1 VSDRQSTVPTTA
13 SELVAG
19 RRGDDNLGL
28 RFEGRSWTWSEVV
41 REMDGRARVVSALT
55 GDGPPHIGVL
65 LDNVPEYLFLI
76 GGVAVAGAV
85 LVGLNSTRR
94 GEDLARDIRHTDC
107 AVVLTDAE
115 HRPLL
120 DGLDL
125 GPAGDHVIDVEGP
138 GYAALLADAERTPDG
153 EVSSPTP
160 SADDL
165 MLLLFTSG
173 STGAPKAVR
182 ATQGRVARAAA
193 MTAGAYGSTD
203 AMYCAM
209 PLFHGN
215 ALMSSVFPAIGSGA
229 ALVVRRKFSASA
241 VMDDIRAERC
251 TFFSTVG
258 RALSYVL
265 AVPERD
271 NDRDHNLRFVLAPE
285 SSPADVKAFQ
295 RRFGVMVV
303 SGYGSSENA
312 IVLVPKPGLPP
323 DALGVPGDDSADIAV
338 VDAETMVEC
347 PRATFDDGGRL
358 TNGDVAIGEIVGRN
372 ALGRFEGYY
381 NNPEATEARA
391 RNGWYWSGDLGY
403 RDPDGVFFFAG
414 RTNDWL
420 RVDGE
425 NFAAVPVER
434 VLARLPEVRGA
445 VVIGVPDERT
455 VDDQVLAVLEV
466 EDPAAFDP
474 DTFDRHL
481 AADPE
486 LSTKWA
492 PRYVRL
498 VAQLPLTATN
508 KIDRALLR
516 ATRWNVDDSMYWRP
530 ERKGPL
536 VAMSQAD
543 RETLHAAFEA
553 NQRADV
559 LRTRT

>member
-1 VSDRQSTVPTTA
+1 MVPATA
-13 SELVAG
+13 AELVAA
-19 RRGDDNLGL
+19 RRDDQTLGL
-28 RFEGRSWTWSEVV
+28 RFEDRSWTWAEVV
-41 REMDGRARVVSALT
+41 REMTIRAQLITQLT
-55 GDGPPHIGVL
+55 TGERPHFGVL
-65 LDNVPEYLFLI
+65 LDNVPEYLFLL
-76 GGVAVAGAV
+76 GGAAVAGAV
-85 LVGLNSTRR
+85 LVGLNATRR
-94 GEDLARDIRHTDC
+94 GEDLARDVRHTDC
-107 AVVLTDAE
+107 VAVLTDAE

-125 GPAGDHVIDVEGP
+125 GPAAGRVMDVDGADYMMLVDDATAAVEGGASCP
-138 GYAALLADAERTPDG
+138 PPSPDA
-153 EVSSPTP
+153 
-160 SADDL
+160 L

-182 ATQGRVARAAA
+182 TTQRRVATASA
-193 MTAGAYGSTD
+193 MTAGTYGSTD

-215 ALMSSVFPAIGSGA
+215 ALNSSVFPALGSGA
-229 ALVVRRKFSASA
+229 ALVLRRRFSASA
-241 VMDDIRAERC
+241 FMDDVRAEGC

-271 NDRDHNLRFVLAPE
+271 NDRDHKLRFVLAPE
-285 SSPADVKAFQ
+285 SSPTDVKSFQ

-312 IVLVPKPGLPP
+312 IVLVPRPGLPR
-323 DALGVPGDDSADIAV
+323 DALGVPADSSADIAV
-338 VDAETMVEC
+338 VDADTMIEC
-347 PRATFDDGGRL
+347 PRATFDDAGRL
-358 TNGDVAIGEIVGRN
+358 TNGDEAIGEIVGRK

-403 RDPDGVFFFAG
+403 RDAEGVFFFAG

-425 NFAAVPVER
+425 NFAAAPVER
-434 VLARLPEVRGA
+434 VLSRLPGVRGV

-455 VDDQVLAVLEV
+455 ADDQVLAVLEV
-466 EDPAAFDP
+466 DDPAAFDP
-474 DTFDRHL
+474 VTFDRGL

-486 LSTKWA
+486 LSIKWA
-492 PRYVRL
+492 PRYVRVL
-498 VAQLPLTATN
+498 EALPVTATN

-516 ATRWNVDDSMYWRP
+516 ATRWEVDDSMYWRA

-536 VAMSQAD
+536 VPMTPRD

-559 LRTRT
+559 LRTRS